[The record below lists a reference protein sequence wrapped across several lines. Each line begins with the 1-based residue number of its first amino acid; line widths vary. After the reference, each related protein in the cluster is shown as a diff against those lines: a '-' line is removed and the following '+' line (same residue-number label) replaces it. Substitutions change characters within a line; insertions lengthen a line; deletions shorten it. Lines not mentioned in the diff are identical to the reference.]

1 MLFKKRN
8 VIDIF
13 GLLKL
18 FGFLLVRPIALPKPA
33 HALEPPALSM
43 PLKTHNIVVV
53 GASYAG
59 SSVAHIFLK
68 HVYPELPKTGAKYH
82 VYLINPSTT
91 FYHRSASPRAAA
103 SLDLTKNIKL
113 FSDLPSGF
121 KQYGSDIFTFMRG
134 AATAMDT
141 RKRTIKINRA
151 EGGETVIQY
160 HALVLATGIST
171 YAPILSTYQ
180 TSLEELQKTILDMNS
195 KVKAAKSIIISGG
208 GPSAVELAG
217 EIGEYLNG
225 AAGWFADRPSNPQ
238 AKITLIA
245 GADKL
250 LPILSQRFSD
260 WAEDLLKRVGVDVVY
275 ALRTTGTQENAAG
288 KTLVHLDND
297 TTMECDLFIP
307 AMGVKPNTGF
317 VPNELLNKKGYI
329 KTNGSTLRVDEAG
342 PRVYCLGDVGS
353 YTRGGLIDL
362 IEAVPAAM
370 TNMKR
375 DLLAAHSDPH
385 AKPTGLD
392 KEYKTIA
399 EETQLIP
406 IGQTRGLG
414 AFSGFKLPYFMTYH
428 FKVKD
433 YFDCGHEFASGS
445 RWVKTRI

>member
-1 MLFKKRN
+1 MLIRHCD
-8 VIDIF
+8 VI
-13 GLLKL
+13 
-18 FGFLLVRPIALPKPA
+18 GFLPKLPSLLLTWLFVILVPVQNF
-33 HALEPPALSM
+33 ELSLTTM
-43 PLKTHNIVVV
+43 PLTTHNIVVL

-68 HVYPELPKTGAKYH
+68 HVYPDLPQTGAKYH
-82 VYLINPSTT
+82 LYLVNPSTT
-91 FYHRSASPRAAA
+91 LYHRSASPRAAA

-121 KQYGSDIFTFMRG
+121 EQYDSNIFTFLRG
-134 AATAMDT
+134 AATAMNT
-141 RKRTIKINRA
+141 TARTVNVSRTG
-151 EGGETVIQY
+151 GGEAVIQY
-160 HALVLATGIST
+160 HALILATGTST
-171 YAPILSTYQ
+171 YAPILSTNQ
-180 TSLEELQKTILDMNS
+180 TSLEDLQRTILDMNS
-195 KVKAAKSIIISGG
+195 KVKAAKSIVISGG

-225 AAGWFADRPSNPQ
+225 AAGWFADRPGNPQ

-245 GADKL
+245 GAEKL

-260 WAEDLLKRVGVDVVY
+260 WAESLLNRVGADVIY
-275 ALRTTGTQENAAG
+275 NLRTTGTEERADG
-288 KTLVHLDND
+288 TTLVHLNND
-297 TTMECDLFIP
+297 TDIECDLFIP

-317 VPNELLNKKGYI
+317 MPANLLNERGYI

-342 PRVYCLGDVGS
+342 LRVYCLGDVGS

-375 DLLAAHSDPH
+375 DLLAAHSNPE
-385 AKPTGLD
+385 ARPSGPD
-392 KEYKTIA
+392 KQYKTIA

-406 IGQTRGLG
+406 VGQTRGLG

-433 YFDCGHEFASGS
+433 YFNCGHEFASGS
-445 RWVKTRI
+445 RWIKI

>member
-1 MLFKKRN
+1 MLLRHYD
-8 VIDIF
+8 VIDSLSKLSS
-13 GLLKL
+13 LLPIWP
-18 FGFLLVRPIALPKPA
+18 FAILVPIQ
-33 HALEPPALSM
+33 ALELSLTTM
-43 PLKTHNIVVV
+43 PLMTHNIVVL

-59 SSVAHIFLK
+59 TSVAHIFLK
-68 HVYPELPKTGAKYH
+68 HVYPDLPKTGAKYH
-82 VYLINPSTT
+82 LYLVNPSTT

-103 SLDLTKNIKL
+103 SLDLAKNIKL

-121 KQYGSDIFTFMRG
+121 EQYDSNIFTFVRG

-141 RKRTIKINRA
+141 KARTVNVSRA
-151 EGGETVIQY
+151 EGGEAVIQY
-160 HALVLATGIST
+160 HALVLATGTST
-171 YAPILSTYQ
+171 YAPILSTNQ
-180 TSLEELQKTILDMNS
+180 TSLEGLQKTILDMNS
-195 KVKAAKSIIISGG
+195 KVKAAKSIVISGG

-225 AAGWFADRPSNPQ
+225 AAGWFANRPSDPHT
-238 AKITLIA
+238 KITLIA
-245 GADKL
+245 GAEKM
-250 LPILSQRFSD
+250 LPILGQRFSD
-260 WAEDLLKRVGVDVVY
+260 WAESLLNRVGVDVIFN
-275 ALRTTGTQENAAG
+275 LRTTGTEERANG
-288 KTLVHLDND
+288 TTLVHLNND
-297 TTMECDLFIP
+297 TDIECDLFIP

-317 VPNELLNKKGYI
+317 VPANLLNARGYI

-342 PRVYCLGDVGS
+342 LRVYCLGDVGS

-375 DLLAAHSDPH
+375 DLLAARSDSE
-385 AKPTGLD
+385 ARPTGPD

-406 IGQTRGLG
+406 VGQTRGLG

-445 RWVKTRI
+445 RWVKTKI

>member
-1 MLFKKRN
+1 MSLT
-8 VIDIF
+8 
-13 GLLKL
+13 
-18 FGFLLVRPIALPKPA
+18 
-33 HALEPPALSM
+33 
-43 PLKTHNIVVV
+43 THSIVVL

-68 HVYPELPKTGAKYH
+68 HIYPDLPKTGAKYH
-82 VYLINPSTT
+82 IYLVNPSTT
-91 FYHRSASPRAAA
+91 LYHRSASPRAAA

-121 KQYGSDIFTFMRG
+121 EQYDSNIFTFVRG
-134 AATAMDT
+134 AATAMNTTD
-141 RKRTIKINRA
+141 RTVSVSRTG
-151 EGGETVIQY
+151 GGEAVIQY
-160 HALVLATGIST
+160 HALILATGTST
-171 YAPILSTYQ
+171 YAPILSTNQ
-180 TSLEELQKTILDMNS
+180 TSLKGLQKTILDMNL
-195 KVKAAKSIIISGG
+195 KVKAAKSIVISGG

-225 AAGWFADRPSNPQ
+225 AAGWLANRPSNPQ
-238 AKITLIA
+238 TKITLIA
-245 GADKL
+245 GAGKL

-260 WAEDLLKRVGVDVVY
+260 WAESLLNRVGVDVIY
-275 ALRTTGTQENAAG
+275 NLRTTGTDERADG
-288 KTLVHLDND
+288 TTLVHLNNNTDI
-297 TTMECDLFIP
+297 ECDLFIP
-307 AMGVKPNTGF
+307 AMGVRPNTGF
-317 VPNELLNKKGYI
+317 VPANLLNDRGYI

-342 PRVYCLGDVGS
+342 LRVYCLGDVGS

-375 DLLAAHSDPH
+375 DLLAAHSDLE
-385 AKPTGLD
+385 AKPTGPD

-406 IGQTRGLG
+406 VGQTRGLG

>member
-33 HALEPPALSM
+33 HALEPPAISM

-103 SLDLTKNIKL
+103 SLDLTKNIKM

-141 RKRTIKINRA
+141 QKRTIKINRA

-260 WAEDLLKRVGVDVVY
+260 WAENLLKRARKRMLLEKHSSTWTTTLQWSAISSFPPWASSQTP
-275 ALRTTGTQENAAG
+275 ALSRRSCSMRKATSRPTEARCELTKPVHESTVWAMSEA
-288 KTLVHLDND
+288 TLV
-297 TTMECDLFIP
+297 
-307 AMGVKPNTGF
+307 
-317 VPNELLNKKGYI
+317 
-329 KTNGSTLRVDEAG
+329 VD
-342 PRVYCLGDVGS
+342 S
-353 YTRGGLIDL
+353 SI
-362 IEAVPAAM
+362 
-370 TNMKR
+370 
-375 DLLAAHSDPH
+375 
-385 AKPTGLD
+385 
-392 KEYKTIA
+392 
-399 EETQLIP
+399 
-406 IGQTRGLG
+406 
-414 AFSGFKLPYFMTYH
+414 
-428 FKVKD
+428 
-433 YFDCGHEFASGS
+433 
-445 RWVKTRI
+445 

>member
-1 MLFKKRN
+1 MLSELIKFLYKP
-8 VIDIF
+8 
-13 GLLKL
+13 LESLT
-18 FGFLLVRPIALPKPA
+18 FLLIASSESSESYKTSLPITTMSLQ
-33 HALEPPALSM
+33 
-43 PLKTHNIVVV
+43 THNIVVI

-68 HVYPELPKTGAKYH
+68 HIYPDLPKTGANYH
-82 VYLINPSTT
+82 FYLVNPSTT
-91 FYHRSASPRAAA
+91 FYHRSAAPRAAA

-113 FSDLPSGF
+113 FSDLPSKF
-121 KQYGSDIFTFMRG
+121 EQYDPNTFTFMRG
-134 AATAMDT
+134 VATAMDA
-141 RKRTIKINRA
+141 KARTINISPA
-151 EGGETVIQY
+151 EGDEAVIQY
-160 HALVLATGIST
+160 HALVIASGVNTF
-171 YAPILSTYQ
+171 APILSTYQ
-180 TSLEELQKTILDMNS
+180 TSLEELQKTIRDMNA
-195 KVKAAKSIIISGG
+195 KVKVAKSIIISGG

-238 AKITLIA
+238 ARITLIA
-245 GADKL
+245 GAGKL
-250 LPILSQRFSD
+250 LPILGQRFSD
-260 WAEDLLKRVGVDVVY
+260 WAESLLNRVGVDVVY
-275 ALRTTGTQENAAG
+275 NLRTTGAEEQADG
-288 KTLVHLDND
+288 KTLVHLNND
-297 TTMECDLFIP
+297 TEVECDLFIP
-307 AMGVKPNTGF
+307 AMGVRPNTGF
-317 VPNELLNKKGYI
+317 VPDNLLNDRGYV

-375 DLLAAHSDPH
+375 DLLAAHSDPE
-385 AKPTGLD
+385 AKPTDLD
-392 KEYKTIA
+392 KQYKTIA

-406 IGQTRGLG
+406 IGQTKGLG

-445 RWVKTRI
+445 RWVKTKI